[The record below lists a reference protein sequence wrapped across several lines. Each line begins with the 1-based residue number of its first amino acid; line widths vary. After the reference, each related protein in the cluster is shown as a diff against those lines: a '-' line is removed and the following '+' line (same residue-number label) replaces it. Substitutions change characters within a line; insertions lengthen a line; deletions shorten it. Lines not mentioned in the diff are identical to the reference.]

1 MKKLIAFALI
11 IITLALA
18 LASCAGENTPEAT
31 TYGYYTSKITPV
43 ATTAAATATEETI
56 YVNEPTES
64 TTEATI
70 ASTTATTGEATPT
83 TAFVKIG
90 YAPTMTNMLETRSKV
105 LIFEAVSAS
114 HPKDVVYYYSKADR
128 EFYPFCFDPFCD
140 HKPKTDGGKPVFGC
154 VGNALYDRRARQP
167 GEKCVYINSR
177 IYFVYFDAIYSCSE
191 FATDV
196 RIEYSFREYDSL
208 TYVEIM
214 DRGNAGI
221 YPICDFESDGA
232 SIFFKHIDEKGNLI
246 LYRYDTSAR
255 KLIDLT
261 AEIKKAE
268 EKLGVSL
275 YARYFANGTIYLDGY
290 KNVTKVKNFYGD
302 QEVTGEFVAHYAA
315 DHTLSVI
322 EETDFEVPTFP
333 MFETDEGYVVEEY
346 GDGTNINN
354 LYYVKFG
361 AEKITLIEDTEKTLG
376 GSMPQFL
383 YKNGKYLY
391 YYVVENVLIG
401 KNSRGKDVYNN
412 NGGKIYRFDT
422 ESGNIELV
430 FDDVNYNI
438 SHVFYVGES
447 EAVMTV
453 YKYTKNA
460 RGEVETSSSLLIKAA
475 LDANGNFID
484 IEEVE
489 LE

>member
-11 IITLALA
+11 IFTLALA
-18 LASCAGENTPEAT
+18 LASCAGENTPDAT
-31 TYGYYTSKITPV
+31 TYNYYTSKITPTAATTV
-43 ATTAAATATEETI
+43 NTSATAATEATTPTATTATATATTIET
-56 YVNEPTES
+56 
-64 TTEATI
+64 
-70 ASTTATTGEATPT
+70 TP
-83 TAFVKIG
+83 AMPFVPSG

-114 HPKDVVYYYSKADR
+114 HPKDVVYYYSIADG

-140 HKPKTDGGKPVFGC
+140 HKAESSGGKPVFGC

-167 GEKCVYINSR
+167 GEKCAYINSR

-191 FATDV
+191 FATDTRV
-196 RIEYSFREYDSL
+196 EYSFQEYDSL
-208 TYVEIM
+208 TYDEIM
-214 DRGNAGI
+214 KRGNAGI
-221 YPICDFESDGA
+221 YPICNFESDGA

-246 LYRYDTSAR
+246 LYRYDTSSR

-261 AEIKKAE
+261 AAIKKAE
-268 EKLGVSL
+268 EKVGVSL

-290 KNVTKVKNFYGD
+290 KNVTKVENYYGN

-333 MFETDEGYVVEEY
+333 MFETDEGYIVEEY
-346 GDGTNINN
+346 GDGTNQNT
-354 LYYVKFG
+354 LYYIKFSG
-361 AEKITLIEDTEKTLG
+361 EKITLIDDTEKTLG

-422 ESGNIELV
+422 ESGKIELV